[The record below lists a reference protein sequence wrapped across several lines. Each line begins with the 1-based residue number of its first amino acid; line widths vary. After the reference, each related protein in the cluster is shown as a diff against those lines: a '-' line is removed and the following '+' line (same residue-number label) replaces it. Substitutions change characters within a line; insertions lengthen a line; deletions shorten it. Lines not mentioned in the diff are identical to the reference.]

1 MIRNYLKIAWRNMVK
16 NRLLSIVNIVGLS
29 AGILFTFVIS
39 AYTWSELQVNAE
51 LKNADRQYI
60 LQSRWTGANMG
71 YELVTIAPLAK
82 ALFEQYPT
90 LISNYYRFDG
100 ITSTVSKGDKHFRES
115 FQIGDSTLLRM
126 YGFSL
131 LHGDAQTALSDPYSV
146 VLSEDAAK
154 KYFAKTNVVG
164 ETISIENFSG
174 AEHDFM
180 VTGIIKNHSRNS
192 VSSLL
197 DDKENQFY
205 LPIAAAQFFGRE
217 MVLWNN
223 AHVVSYVELQ
233 KGVSPK
239 QLEEPIRQLLK
250 KNAPDFITLNLTQY
264 LVPLNQYYLSKD
276 NGLVKK
282 MIYALSIIA
291 FFILLMA
298 VINFVNMSMSHS
310 VTRLKEIGIRKVLG
324 GLKKQMI
331 LQFLT
336 ESIVLVL
343 FATLFAILLY
353 AVSRNYF
360 SSILGK
366 SLPEL
371 TVFPLSFILLPFAL
385 ALFVGTLAGIYPA
398 LVLSAFKTVDSLK
411 GKLSTVKEK
420 IWLRKTLVGFQ
431 FSIATIVFI
440 GAIVV
445 SQQIGYFFSKN
456 IGYNKDYI
464 VSAQVP
470 RDWSSAGVSRMATIR
485 TQLSAL
491 PQVSDVTLSFEVPD
505 GRNSGSA
512 AIYKVGADSTSAV
525 STQFLNTDE
534 HFASTFGISLK
545 AGAFFSQPGAFTDSS
560 TVVINETQAKALGWK
575 NADDAVGQRVRLIGR
590 TDIYTVAGVTNDFHF
605 GSMQESVPPITF
617 VHVAN
622 SQVFRYFSVKLK
634 PGDISNS
641 LEALRKQW
649 AVLMPGAPF
658 EYKFMDETLR
668 HLYKTEIQLRQAAYT
683 AFLLALII
691 VLLGVLGLVSM
702 SIQRRTKEI
711 GIRKVL
717 GSSVTNIILIFIKE
731 FLFVIVIAG
740 CIAFPIAFTLM
751 QNWLNGYAY
760 RVQITAIP
768 FIISILLLG
777 TISAL
782 LIALQTMKVA
792 QSNPVKSLRTE

>member
-1 MIRNYLKIAWRNMVK
+1 MVK
-16 NRLLSIVNIVGLS
+16 NRFYSIVNIVGLS
-29 AGILFTFVIS
+29 AGILFTVVIS
-39 AYTWSELQVNAE
+39 AYAWSELQVNAE
-51 LKNADRQYI
+51 LKNADRHYI
-60 LQSRWTGANMG
+60 LQSRWTAENMG
-71 YELVTIAPLAK
+71 NELVTIAPLAK
-82 ALFEQYPT
+82 ALAEEYPT
-90 LISNYYRFDG
+90 LVANYYRFDG
-100 ITSTVSKGDKHFRES
+100 VSSTVSKGDKHFRES
-115 FQIGDSTLLRM
+115 FQIGDSTLLGM
-126 YGFSL
+126 FGLSL
-131 LHGDAQTALSDPYSV
+131 LHGDAKTALSDPYSV
-146 VLSEDAAK
+146 IITEDAAK
-154 KYFAKTNVVG
+154 KYFAKTDVVG

-174 AEHDFM
+174 AKHDFV
-180 VTGIIKNHSRNS
+180 VTGIINNHSRNS

-205 LPIAAAQFFGRE
+205 LPIAATQFFGRE
-217 MVLWNN
+217 IVSWNH

-250 KNAPDFITLNLTQY
+250 KNAPDVITANLVQY

-282 MIYALSIIA
+282 MIYALSLIA

-353 AVSRNYF
+353 AGSRNYF

-371 TVFPLSFILLPFAL
+371 TAFPLSFILLPFAL

-420 IWLRKTLVGFQ
+420 IWLRKAMVGFQ

-440 GAIVV
+440 GAVIV
-445 SQQIGYFFSKN
+445 SQQISYFFSKD

-505 GRNSGSA
+505 GRNSGSTA
-512 AIYKVGADSTSAV
+512 VYKMGADSTSAV

-545 AGAFFSQPGAFTDSS
+545 AGVFFSQPGALTDSS
-560 TVVINETQAKALGWK
+560 AIVINETEAKALGWK
-575 NADDAVGQRVRLIGR
+575 NAEDAVGQRVRLTGS
-590 TDIYTVAGVTNDFHF
+590 TEVYTIAGVTNDFHF

-617 VHVAN
+617 VHVGN
-622 SQVFRYFSVKLK
+622 SQIFRYFSVKIK

-641 LEALRKQW
+641 LEALQKKW

-691 VLLGVLGLVSM
+691 VLLGVLGLVAM

-717 GSSVTNIILIFIKE
+717 GSSVTNIILLFIRE

-740 CIAFPIAFTLM
+740 CVAFPIAYTIM

-760 RVQITAIP
+760 RIQITSMP
-768 FIISILLLG
+768 FIISISLLG

-782 LIALQTMKVA
+782 LIAMQTMKVA
-792 QSNPVKSLRTE
+792 MSNPVKSLRTE

>member
-1 MIRNYLKIAWRNMVK
+1 MVK
-16 NRLLSIVNIVGLS
+16 NRFYSIVNIVGIS
-29 AGILFTFVIS
+29 AGILFAIVIS
-39 AYTWSELQVNAE
+39 AYAWSELQVNAK
-51 LKNADRQYI
+51 LKNADRQFI
-60 LQSRWTGANMG
+60 LQSRWTAENMG
-71 YELVTIAPLAK
+71 NELVTIAPLAK
-82 ALFEQYPT
+82 ALAEEYPT
-90 LISNYYRFDG
+90 LVANFYRFDG
-100 ITSTVSKGDKHFRES
+100 VSSNVSKGSEHFRES

-126 YGFSL
+126 FGFSL
-131 LHGDAQTALSDPYSV
+131 LHGDTKTALSDPYSV
-146 VLSEDAAK
+146 VLTEDAAK
-154 KYFAKTNVVG
+154 KYFAKTDVVG

-174 AEHDFM
+174 AKHDFV
-180 VTGIIKNHSRNS
+180 VTGVIKNHSRNS

-205 LPIAAAQFFGRE
+205 LPIAATQFFGRE
-217 MVLWNN
+217 IVSWNY
-223 AHVVSYVELQ
+223 AHLVSYIELQ
-233 KGVSPK
+233 KGVTPK

-250 KNAPDFITLNLTQY
+250 KNAPDYITENLTQY
-264 LVPLNQYYLSKD
+264 PVPLKKYYLSKD

-298 VINFVNMSMSHS
+298 VINFVNMSVSHS
-310 VTRLKEIGIRKVLG
+310 ATRLKEIGIRKVMG
-324 GLKKQMI
+324 GLKKS
-331 LQFLT
+331 LVFQFLT
-336 ESIVLVL
+336 ESVLLVL
-343 FATLFAILLY
+343 FATLLAMFLY

-366 SLPEL
+366 IIPQL
-371 TVFPLSFILLPFAL
+371 TDFPPVFIVLPFAL
-385 ALFVGTLAGIYPA
+385 ALLIGLLAGIYPA
-398 LVLSAFKTVDSLK
+398 FVLSSFKTVDSLK

-420 IWLRKTLVGFQ
+420 IWLRKALVGFQ
-431 FSIATIVFI
+431 FAIATIVII
-440 GAIVV
+440 GAIII
-445 SQQIGYFFSKN
+445 SQQIAFFFSKD

-470 RDWSSAGVSRMATIR
+470 RDWSSAGVSRMSTIR
-485 TQLSAL
+485 SQLSAL
-491 PQVSDVTLSFEVPD
+491 PQVRDVALSFEVPD

-512 AIYKVGADSTSAV
+512 AVYKVGADSTTAV

-545 AGAFFSQPGAFTDSS
+545 AGVFFSQPGALTDSS
-560 TVVINETQAKALGWK
+560 AVVINETEAKALGW
-575 NADDAVGQRVRLIGR
+575 NHAEDAVGQRVKLTGNDEVYKI
-590 TDIYTVAGVTNDFHF
+590 AGVTTDFHF
-605 GSMQESVPPITF
+605 GSMQESVLPITF
-617 VHVAN
+617 MHVGN
-622 SQVFRYFSVKLK
+622 SQIFRYFSVKLK
-634 PGDISNS
+634 PGDISTS
-641 LEALRKQW
+641 LAALQKQW
-649 AVLMPGAPF
+649 TMLMPGAPF

-683 AFLLALII
+683 AFILALII
-691 VLLGVLGLVSM
+691 VLLGVLGLVAM

-740 CIAFPIAFTLM
+740 CIAFPVAYSIM

-760 RVQITAIP
+760 RIQITSMP

-792 QSNPVKSLRTE
+792 LSNPVKSLRTE

>member
-1 MIRNYLKIAWRNMVK
+1 MLRNYLKIAWRNMVK
-16 NRLLSIVNIVGLS
+16 NRFYSIVNMVGLS
-29 AGILFTFVIS
+29 AGILFTIVIS
-39 AYTWSELQVNAE
+39 AYAWSELLVNEE

-60 LQSRWTGANMG
+60 LQSRWTAENMG
-71 YELVTIAPLAK
+71 SELVTIAPLAK
-82 ALFEQYPT
+82 ALAEAYPS
-90 LISNYYRFDG
+90 LVANYYRFDG
-100 ITSTVSKGDKHFRES
+100 VSSNVSKGDMHFRES
-115 FQIGDSTLLRM
+115 FQVGDSTLLRM

-131 LHGDAQTALSDPYSV
+131 LHGDAKTALADPYSLV
-146 VLSEDAAK
+146 ITEDAAK
-154 KYFAKTNVVG
+154 KYFGKTNVVG
-164 ETISIENFSG
+164 ETVSIENFSG
-174 AEHDFM
+174 DKHDFM
-180 VTGIIKNHSRNS
+180 ITGILKNHSRNS

-205 LPIAAAQFFGRE
+205 TPMAAAQFFGRE
-217 MVLWNN
+217 ILSWDY
-223 AHVVSYVELQ
+223 AHLVSYIELQ
-233 KGVSPK
+233 KGVTPK
-239 QLEEPIRQLLK
+239 QLVEPIRQLIK
-250 KNAPDFITLNLTQY
+250 KNAPEYITANLTQY
-264 LVPLNQYYLSKD
+264 PVPLQKYYLGKD

-282 MIYALSIIA
+282 MIYALFFIA

-298 VINFVNMSMSHS
+298 IINFVNMSISHS
-310 VTRLKEIGIRKVLG
+310 ATRLKEIGIRKVLG
-324 GLKKQMI
+324 GVKKQTI
-331 LQFLT
+331 LQFLA
-336 ESIVLVL
+336 ESVVLVL

-353 AVSRNYF
+353 AASRIYF
-360 SSILGK
+360 GNILGK

-371 TVFPLSFILLPFAL
+371 TAFPLSFIVLPLAL

-420 IWLRKTLVGFQ
+420 IWLRKALVGFQ

-440 GAIVV
+440 GAIIV
-445 SQQIGYFFSKN
+445 SQQIGYFFGKD

-470 RDWSSAGVSRMATIR
+470 RDWSSAGVSRMSAIR
-485 TQLSAL
+485 AQLLAL
-491 PQVSDVTLSFEVPD
+491 PQVKNVTLSFEVPD

-512 AIYKVGADSTSAV
+512 AVYKAGADSTTAV
-525 STQFLNTDE
+525 SSQFLNTDE
-534 HFASTFGISLK
+534 YFASTFGIPLK
-545 AGAFFSQPGAFTDSS
+545 AGVFFSQPGAFTDST
-560 TVVINETQAKALGWK
+560 TVVINETEARALGWK
-575 NADDAVGQRVRLIGR
+575 NAEDAVGKRVKLTGSA
-590 TDIYTVAGVTNDFHF
+590 DVYSVAGVTNDFHF

-617 VHVAN
+617 VHVGN
-622 SQVFRYFSVKLK
+622 SRIFRYFSIKLK

-691 VLLGVLGLVSM
+691 VLLGVLGLVAM

-717 GSSVTNIILIFIKE
+717 GSSVTNIILLFIKE
-731 FLFVIVIAG
+731 FLFVIVISG
-740 CIAFPIAFTLM
+740 FIAVPVAYSIM

-760 RVQITAIP
+760 RIQITSLP
-768 FIISILLLG
+768 FLISILLLG
-777 TISAL
+777 AISAL
-782 LIALQTMKVA
+782 LIGLQTMKVA
-792 QSNPVKSLRTE
+792 MANPVKSLRTE